1 MSDYEDEYDF
11 DDGDFGDV
19 DEGAAPDTSDD
30 EEELEGDAE
39 AAEAG
44 ETDGEDETDGDG
56 DGEDE
61 GGAAPAAGPRIVRH
75 TGKDRVTTNAMSEH
89 EYSGVLQRVAE
100 LLSANDTIFL
110 PPGEEAAADVVRR
123 AQQHLRSVT
132 PACPVQVVRR
142 THQTAAE
149 VHEDVWKVHEMVLPP
164 VAYTELGA

>member
-11 DDGDFGDV
+11 GDGDFGDV

-30 EEELEGDAE
+30 EEELEGGAE

-44 ETDGEDETDGDG
+44 ETDGEDETDGE
-56 DGEDE
+56 GEDE
-61 GGAAPAAGPRIVRH
+61 SGAAPAAGPRIVRH

-100 LLSANDTIFL
+100 LLSANDTTFL

-149 VHEDVWKVHEMVLPP
+149 IHEDVWKVHEMVLPP